1 MHCMIS
7 SFSGEKIDREKNQNE
22 ADIESTEA
30 PGCLA
35 PQCFNSAL
43 QKEKKTAK
51 NTHTHTHITLLKLKT
66 RGDCCDAKIIV
77 KTNTLNPSPE
87 CFFFVLSDGANG
99 PGLAPLSKGKVLLL
113 WGIRFILYSIC
124 KCEVVHSPDFGGS

>member
-1 MHCMIS
+1 MRLTLSPRKHQ
-7 SFSGEKIDREKNQNE
+7 G
-22 ADIESTEA
+22 AL
-30 PGCLA
+30 PL
-35 PQCFNSAL
+35 SAL
-43 QKEKKTAK
+43 TLLYKKK
-51 NTHTHTHITLLKLKT
+51 KKQQRTHTHTTLLKLKT
-66 RGDCCDAKIIV
+66 RGDCCDSKSIV